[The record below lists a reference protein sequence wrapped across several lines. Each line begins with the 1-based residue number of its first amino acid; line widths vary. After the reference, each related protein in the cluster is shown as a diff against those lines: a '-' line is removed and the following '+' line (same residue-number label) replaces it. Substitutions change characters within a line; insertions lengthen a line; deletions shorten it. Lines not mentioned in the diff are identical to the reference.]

1 MQADPVQP
9 TASQYRSQRVAALV
23 GDRDRI
29 PRQVPCAGIQHD
41 QQSDDAAHGDH
52 PDGRN
57 SLRTA

>member
-9 TASQYRSQRVAALV
+9 SARHHRNQRVAALV

-29 PRQVPCAGIQHD
+29 PRQVPRASIQDD
-41 QQSDDAAHGDH
+41 QQRDDAAHCDH